1 MEGKQQILAK
11 FIITVAMGTI
21 CCLIVGLCF
30 FGLKVFVFKDP
41 ASQFLIV
48 GLTGS
53 IFYSLLKFRSVID
66 AILIMILLYLANL
79 LIFGTARFL
88 LTRLIFFI
96 GVSGALFVFHR
107 YFEDKIKELKFGK
120 FLTVASLFTIM
131 YFVCTIVLQIIYNS
145 ANFKTELLYNLDL
158 GFLIGLGLGIG
169 IELSNRINTRF
180 GLEALQTK

>member
-1 MEGKQQILAK
+1 MEGEHQTLTK
-11 FIITVAMGTI
+11 FIITVVLGTV

-30 FGLKVFVFKDP
+30 FGLKVFVFNTP

-53 IFYSLLKFRSVID
+53 IFYSLLKFRSVRD

-79 LIFGTARFL
+79 LIFGSARL
-88 LTRLIFFI
+88 VLTRLFFFA
-96 GVSGALFVFHR
+96 GVSSVLFVFYR
-107 YFEDKIKELKFGK
+107 YFENRIKELKFGK

-145 ANFKTELLYNLDL
+145 ANFKMELFYNLDL

-169 IELSNRINTRF
+169 IEFSNVINSRL
-180 GLEALQTK
+180 GLQA